1 MLCHG
6 TVCVVGKIRDL
17 ILQLS
22 KSSIYSTKPGQP
34 CAFQLITRADS
45 PEWICFDY
53 VNGGYDREHNGFCP
67 GTIVTWLNVR
77 AAYELCEREG
87 KEMRYSF
94 GKPTEAYKD
103 RWCERAPLGRTLS
116 I

>member
-1 MLCHG
+1 
-6 TVCVVGKIRDL
+6 
-17 ILQLS
+17 
-22 KSSIYSTKPGQP
+22 
-34 CAFQLITRADS
+34 
-45 PEWICFDY
+45 
-53 VNGGYDREHNGFCP
+53 FCP

-77 AAYELCEREG
+77 TAYELCEREG

>member
-1 MLCHG
+1 M
-6 TVCVVGKIRDL
+6 
-17 ILQLS
+17 
-22 KSSIYSTKPGQP
+22 
-34 CAFQLITRADS
+34 
-45 PEWICFDY
+45 
-53 VNGGYDREHNGFCP
+53 NGGYDREHNGFCP

-103 RWCERAPLGRTLS
+103 RWCDARRWGLRCRYKLMSRVIPGFYHCSSGTAGHTIFQGLRHR
-116 I
+116 